1 MIYISSQEPQII
13 DGTLGQI
20 VLFHVFVKSV
30 VTGWLYDIPGQKRQD
45 SIGNYMWQLY
55 VKMLECSVCIC
66 YGEQGGT
73 MIYYKVCDVVI
84 LPTLPHN
91 CK

>member
-1 MIYISSQEPQII
+1 VVYISSQEPQIT

-20 VLFHVFVKSV
+20 VLFHVSV
-30 VTGWLYDIPGQKRQD
+30 ITGWLYDIPGQKRQD

-73 MIYYKVCDVVI
+73 LYQKMCDVVV
-84 LPTLPHN
+84 LPTLPRN
-91 CK
+91 YK